1 MARVRRRKSYN
12 PYRFQRKVEQ
22 PNWSELLDLSKPV
35 EVDLGFG
42 RGEFIMEMA
51 LRRPEAQFVGIE
63 IRAYLVEKLRD
74 QLQED
79 PRPNVHVV
87 LANAKEHLPVL
98 FDPGILSRAY
108 IHFPDPWTRRKRHHK
123 RRMVDERLVETLY
136 TLLQP
141 GGQVHLMT
149 DKETV
154 GLEMRDLFEAHS
166 GFVNACGTG
175 QFCTESTTG
184 VPTREELYY
193 LGRGDH
199 VYRLQFIR
207 GEG

>member
-74 QLQED
+74 QLQV
-79 PRPNVHVV
+79 RSG
-87 LANAKEHLPVL
+87 NAEPCLHP
-98 FDPGILSRAY
+98 FSRSMDQAQ
-108 IHFPDPWTRRKRHHK
+108 
-123 RRMVDERLVETLY
+123 ET
-136 TLLQP
+136 P
-141 GGQVHLMT
+141 
-149 DKETV
+149 
-154 GLEMRDLFEAHS
+154 
-166 GFVNACGTG
+166 
-175 QFCTESTTG
+175 
-184 VPTREELYY
+184 
-193 LGRGDH
+193 
-199 VYRLQFIR
+199 
-207 GEG
+207 